1 MGEEQNNGVLYA
13 GIDVEAEER
22 MELREQESIEKD
34 AKLARAT
41 YERMLGYAIE
51 GCRHLLWKTAF
62 DLNKPELS
70 AAQAQEIVFQLGQMA
85 NDLDSYEAEAER
97 LGLGK

>member
-1 MGEEQNNGVLYA
+1 MGEERNDGVLYS

-41 YERMLGYAIE
+41 YERMLAYAIE

-70 AAQAQEIVFQLGQMA
+70 ATQAQENVFQLGQMA
-85 NDLDSYEAEAER
+85 YDLDSYEAEAER